1 MKRIF
6 AILLCLAV
14 ALGCTTAL
22 AETAAKETIGQVN
35 ANGVFTL
42 QCAIPE
48 GYSVTSDT
56 DETGNVYATIAS
68 EDSSK
73 PLMVI
78 AIAFNE
84 LCAEVERLN
93 DVTEEELEF
102 IKSTFTEEDDVVFD
116 TAETA
121 YGTKLLVVKEVG
133 EAADYVD
140 FYTIYKGYEIEFVLF
155 AGMTEAGESLPLT
168 EEQIR
173 MAIQFL
179 SDMDFVAAE

>member
-1 MKRIF
+1 MKKIF

-14 ALGCTTAL
+14 ALGCASAL
-22 AETAAKETIGQVN
+22 AETAEKETIGQVN

-48 GYSVTSDT
+48 GYSVTSET
-56 DETGNVYATIAS
+56 DETGSVYATIVS

-93 DVTEEELEF
+93 DLPEEQLEF
-102 IKSTFTEEDDVVFD
+102 IKATFAEEDDVVFD

-133 EAADYVD
+133 DSADYVD

-155 AGMTEAGESLPLT
+155 AGTAENGESLPLT
-168 EEQIR
+168 DEQIQ
-173 MAIQFL
+173 MAIDFL
-179 SDMDFVAAE
+179 SEMDFVAAE